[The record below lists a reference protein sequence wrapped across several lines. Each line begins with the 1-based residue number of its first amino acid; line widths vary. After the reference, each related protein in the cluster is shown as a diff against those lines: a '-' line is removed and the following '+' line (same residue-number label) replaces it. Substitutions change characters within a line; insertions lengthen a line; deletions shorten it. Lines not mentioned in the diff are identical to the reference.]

1 MRAHADIVAKPS
13 DIGVG
18 SHDPP
23 TPRSR
28 IVGGARG
35 IRGRRWYTGS
45 MPVRTP
51 DPDPGDNGDERESL
65 SASFSGAQPGPNPNP
80 GWLSEVELAE
90 ARRRLPMLY
99 VEALPVRT
107 DGMGAVT
114 QVGILLRATPLGEM
128 TRTLVSGRVRY
139 GETVRD
145 ALFRHL
151 ENDLGPMAFP
161 LLPPQPTP
169 FTVAEYFPLP
179 GVSAFHDDR
188 QHAVSLAYVVPV
200 TGTCEPRQDA
210 LEVTWLSPQEAAS
223 DALSDEMEGG
233 RGTLIRLALASVGA
247 LR

>member
-1 MRAHADIVAKPS
+1 
-13 DIGVG
+13 
-18 SHDPP
+18 
-23 TPRSR
+23 
-28 IVGGARG
+28 
-35 IRGRRWYTGS
+35 

-51 DPDPGDNGDERESL
+51 DPEPGDSGDEDPRD
-65 SASFSGAQPGPNPNP
+65 PNPPFGSVSAGSAGNP

-90 ARRRLPMLY
+90 ARRRLPMIY

-107 DGMGAVT
+107 DGMGAVV
-114 QVGILLRATPLGEM
+114 QVGILLRATPMGEM

-139 GETVRD
+139 GESVRD

-161 LLPPQPTP
+161 LLPPSPTP
-169 FTVAEYFPLP
+169 FTVAEYFPMP
-179 GVSAFHDDR
+179 GLSAFHDDR

-210 LEVTWLSPQEAAS
+210 LEVTWLSPEEASS
-223 DALSDEMEGG
+223 DALAAEMEGG
-233 RGTLIRLALASVGA
+233 RGTLVRLALASVGA

>member
-1 MRAHADIVAKPS
+1 
-13 DIGVG
+13 
-18 SHDPP
+18 
-23 TPRSR
+23 
-28 IVGGARG
+28 
-35 IRGRRWYTGS
+35 

-51 DPDPGDNGDERESL
+51 DPDPSDDGNGDDARREPLGSPFDQ
-65 SASFSGAQPGPNPNP
+65 ATGPAAAGNP
-80 GWLSEVELAE
+80 GWLSEVELTE
-90 ARRRLPMLY
+90 IRRRMPILY
-99 VEALPVRT
+99 VEAVPVRT
-107 DGMGAVT
+107 DGMGAVV
-114 QVGILLRATPLGEM
+114 QVGILLRATPIGEIS
-128 TRTLVSGRVRY
+128 RTIVSGRVRY

-161 LLPPQPTP
+161 LLPPQATP

-179 GVSAFHDDR
+179 GMTAFHDDR

-210 LEVTWLSPQEAAS
+210 LEVTWLSPEEASS
-223 DALSDEMEGG
+223 DALAAEMEGG